1 MNEWM
6 NEWIYLFDR
15 ITVSQAGTPRHDN
28 CVRLPVSWKTTI
40 DYVVKTMTYRDTKA
54 TALLEPPE
62 IFATRDAVDQRS
74 TAHR

>member
-1 MNEWM
+1 
-6 NEWIYLFDR
+6 
-15 ITVSQAGTPRHDN
+15 
-28 CVRLPVSWKTTI
+28 
-40 DYVVKTMTYRDTKA
+40 MTYRDTKA